1 MRILLD
7 TNVFLWFAMDD
18 SRLTEA
24 SKKLFLD
31 GNNKLFLS
39 IASSWEIFIKLGMGK
54 LIIASK
60 DPAGFIKDQLTR
72 NSIALLG
79 ITYEHT
85 AGLLSLP
92 PIHKDPFDRIII
104 AQALHDNLPVLSS
117 DSVFV
122 EYGVRNLF

>member
-7 TNVFLWFAMDD
+7 TNVFLWFIMDD
-18 SRLTEA
+18 PRLTA
-24 SKKLFLD
+24 VSRKLFLD

-39 IASSWEIFIKLGMGK
+39 IASSWEIFIKLGTGK
-54 LIIASK
+54 LSIDCK
-60 DPAGFIKDQLTR
+60 DPAVFIKDQLTQ

-85 AGLLSLP
+85 AILLSLP

-104 AQALHDNLPVLSS
+104 AQALHDKLPVMSS
-117 DSVFV
+117 DAVFA